1 MNTQAKYE
9 SIKRINKQLL
19 EYASCRPS
27 WHRQLHGDKELH
39 ETMQLAKQLLAQTEY
54 ELSLEEAER
63 LELYFAGDNDS
74 LSLENIK

>member
-9 SIKRINKQLL
+9 ALKRMYTQLL
-19 EYASCRPS
+19 EFASCEPY
-27 WHRQLHGDKELH
+27 WHHKLHGGKELN
-39 ETMQLAKQLLAQTEY
+39 ETMQLAKKMIAQTEY

>member
-9 SIKRINKQLL
+9 ALKRMYTQLL
-19 EYASCRPS
+19 EYASSRPN

-54 ELSLEEAER
+54 ELALEEAER
-63 LELYFAGDNDS
+63 LELYFAGDSIALHNM
-74 LSLENIK
+74 E

>member
-19 EYASCRPS
+19 EFASSRPE

-54 ELSLEEAER
+54 ELSLEESER
-63 LELYFAGDNDS
+63 LELYFAGDSIALHNM
-74 LSLENIK
+74 E

>member
-19 EYASCRPS
+19 EYASCRPE

-63 LELYFAGDNDS
+63 LELYFDNGSAS
-74 LSLENIK
+74 LSLHNIE

>member
-9 SIKRINKQLL
+9 AIKRINKQLL
-19 EYASCRPS
+19 EFAACHPE

-39 ETMQLAKQLLAQTEY
+39 ETMQLAKQLLAKTEY

-63 LELYFAGDNDS
+63 LELYFDGDSIALHNM
-74 LSLENIK
+74 E

>member
-9 SIKRINKQLL
+9 AIKRINKQLL
-19 EYASCRPS
+19 EFASSRPN
-27 WHRQLHGDKELH
+27 WHRQLHGDRELH

-63 LELYFAGDNDS
+63 LELYFAGDS
-74 LSLENIK
+74 IALHNIE

>member
-1 MNTQAKYE
+1 MNTQDKYE

-19 EYASCRPS
+19 EFASSRPE

-54 ELSLEEAER
+54 ELGIEESER
-63 LELYFAGDNDS
+63 LELYFAGDS
-74 LSLENIK
+74 IALHNIE

>member
-9 SIKRINKQLL
+9 AIKRINKQLL
-19 EYASCRPS
+19 EFAACHPE

-54 ELSLEEAER
+54 ELSLEEAEL
-63 LELYFAGDNDS
+63 LELYFAGDSIALHNM
-74 LSLENIK
+74 E

>member
-9 SIKRINKQLL
+9 ALKRMYTQLL
-19 EYASCRPS
+19 EFASCEPY

-39 ETMQLAKQLLAQTEY
+39 ETMQLSKQLLAQTEY

-63 LELYFAGDNDS
+63 LELYFASDS
-74 LSLENIK
+74 IALHNME

>member
-19 EYASCRPS
+19 EYASSRPN
-27 WHRQLHGDKELH
+27 WHRHLHGDKELH

-63 LELYFAGDNDS
+63 LELYFAGDS
-74 LSLENIK
+74 LGLHNIE

>member
-19 EYASCRPS
+19 EFASSRS
-27 WHRQLHGDKELH
+27 NWHRQLHGDKELH

-54 ELSLEEAER
+54 ELSLEEAGR
-63 LELYFAGDNDS
+63 LELYFAGDSIALHNM
-74 LSLENIK
+74 E

>member
-19 EYASCRPS
+19 EFAACHPE

-54 ELSLEEAER
+54 ELSLEESER
-63 LELYFAGDNDS
+63 LELYFAGDEIALHNM
-74 LSLENIK
+74 E